1 MRRGDSGMR
10 RGDSGSGS
18 VLNRVPEDSESENV
32 DWELEEELL
41 LEEQGFYKGNSLA
54 PTSQFI
60 VNSS

>member
-1 MRRGDSGMR
+1 MR